1 MRIDTTTTRDARVLR
16 SVQRLLS
23 ATLLTGSLGTLGELL
38 LLGHTG
44 EATQWFP
51 IVVLVCAVI
60 VVAWQ
65 AIAPGRAAATAL
77 TVLMAAFVLVGALGV
92 VLHYRSNAEFEREL
106 HPTEQ
111 GLLFL
116 RKTATGATPLLA
128 PGSMVL
134 LGLIGLIQVYSF
146 SSQGSGTEER

>member
-1 MRIDTTTTRDARVLR
+1 MQTTTTRDARVLR
-16 SVQRLLS
+16 SVQRFLS
-23 ATLLTGSLGTLGELL
+23 ATLLVGSLGTLGELL

-44 EATQWFP
+44 EATQWIP
-51 IVVLVCAVI
+51 VVALVCAVLVI
-60 VVAWQ
+60 AWQ
-65 AIAPGRAAATAL
+65 AAAPGRTSTSAMA
-77 TVLMAAFVLVGALGV
+77 VLMGAFLLIGALGV

-134 LGLIGLIQVYSF
+134 L
-146 SSQGSGTEER
+146 R